1 MSFLEIIMPTIK
13 EAKFKITSVI
23 ENLDDV
29 GLPEG
34 DSERTESAAV
44 GYFHCFDGYFLLTY
58 TESQEGVSVTTEI
71 KCDSDTVRVLRH
83 GAIESDMMFSV
94 GVTHKSVYTVSPY
107 KFDAEV
113 RARRIRSSLGESG
126 GRLELI
132 YDMKIGGASKSAR
145 MSVEVIP
152 S

>member
-1 MSFLEIIMPTIK
+1 MPTIK
-13 EAKFKITSVI
+13 EAKFKIFSVI
-23 ENLDDV
+23 ENLDDA

-34 DSERTESAAV
+34 DSERTESSAV
-44 GYFHCFDGYFLLTY
+44 GYLHCFDGYFLMTY
-58 TESQEGVSVTTEI
+58 TESQEGQTVTTEI
-71 KCDSDTVRVLRH
+71 KCDIDTVRVLRH

-94 GVTHKSVYTVSPY
+94 GVAHKSVYSVKPY
-107 KFDAEV
+107 RFDAEV
-113 RARRIRSSLGESG
+113 RARRIRSTLTDSG

-132 YDMKIGGASKSAR
+132 YDMKIGGAEKRAR